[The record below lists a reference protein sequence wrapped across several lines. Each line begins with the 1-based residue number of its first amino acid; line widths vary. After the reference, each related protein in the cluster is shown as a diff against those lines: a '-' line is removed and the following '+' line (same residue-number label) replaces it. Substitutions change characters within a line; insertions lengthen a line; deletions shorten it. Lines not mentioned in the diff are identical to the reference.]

1 VFGSLVDS
9 PAEAKVREQVRKE
22 LVEIWANTK
31 GDPSK
36 RLRELIE
43 YLSLSG
49 WSLGNYTAADVGSED
64 PVHTVLFDLVDKLNT
79 SDFVDAVR
87 AEIKLVKEYRDA
99 RDLADSEEK
108 QKKIIEKYGD
118 LIRAYENVLSA
129 AKGMNAIFLPYRSR
143 PKPSKAGVE
152 LMSLS
157 GLFTKPG
164 KAGMFSADKPDF

>member
-1 VFGSLVDS
+1 MSA
-9 PAEAKVREQVRKE
+9 AEAKVREQVRKE

-43 YLSLSG
+43 YISLSG

-87 AEIKLVKEYRDA
+87 AEIKLVKEYRRA
-99 RDLADSEEK
+99 RDYADSEEDK
-108 QKKIIEKYGD
+108 KKIIEKYGD
-118 LIRAYENVLSA
+118 LIRVYEDIASTPSGRLDT
-129 AKGMNAIFLPYRSR
+129 IFNKPIAWRPDSSR
-143 PKPSKAGVE
+143 AGYY
-152 LMSLS
+152 LMSTD
-157 GLFTKPG
+157 GLFLNPG
-164 KAGMFSADKPDF
+164 KAGMFSAEKPDF